1 MWIFG
6 LIQTIEKLC
15 LELTESR
22 HSQLHSSTVGADRQ
36 RTSRE
41 DSAAEHQIRTGR
53 HKLLRHDIV
62 TTRHETTENALGG
75 SYQGTD
81 TKSSTRNRKSLR
93 DLTSKKNIGGQTVCD
108 GLENKDAD
116 RRQNSPLE
124 NPS

>member
-1 MWIFG
+1 MKRTFSMWIFG

-75 SYQGTD
+75 SYQG
-81 TKSSTRNRKSLR
+81 NR
-93 DLTSKKNIGGQTVCD
+93 DEIF
-108 GLENKDAD
+108 DAEPEVT
-116 RRQNSPLE
+116 QGSHVE
-124 NPS
+124 EEH

>member
-53 HKLLRHDIV
+53 HKLLRHDII
-62 TTRHETTENALGG
+62 TTRHVTTEIALGG
-75 SYQGTD
+75 SYQGI
-81 TKSSTRNRKSLR
+81 REE
-93 DLTSKKNIGGQTVCD
+93 IF
-108 GLENKDAD
+108 DAESEVS
-116 RRQNSPLE
+116 QGSHVE
-124 NPS
+124 EEH